1 MAHTHTGTCQ
11 LCGREHAINV
21 KTGAI
26 AKHGYTV
33 DYGFFSGTCRGA
45 GCQPLQISREW
56 LDTNIERWEEQA
68 NIELAKTAA
77 DIAKVPVNVLVK
89 NGAFSSYRETRMMDE
104 EAYNKCLLAGEDM
117 NPRSDPTFAEA
128 VETYLT
134 YTIHRRATGLLA
146 HCEDMKV
153 RATAILGTDLFP
165 VKAERKNRE
174 TFECYRDAFAF
185 SETLKD
191 QGIKTRIRST
201 NNYSREH
208 GVYWTTA
215 A

>member
-21 KTGAI
+21 KTGEI

-45 GCQPLQISREW
+45 EYQPLQISRAH
-56 LDTNIERWEEQA
+56 LDTNIERWEEKA

-77 DIAKVPVNVLVK
+77 DIATVPVSVLVT
-89 NGAFSSYRETRMMDE
+89 NGAFGSYREKRMMDE
-104 EAYNKCLLAGEDM
+104 EAYNKCLLAGKDM
-117 NPRSDPTFAEA
+117 NSRSNPTFAEA

-165 VKAERKNRE
+165 VKAEKKNRE

>member
-26 AKHGYTV
+26 AKHGYRV

-68 NIELAKTAA
+68 NLDLAITAA
-77 DIAKVPVNVLVK
+77 DIAKVPVQVLVK
-89 NGAFSSYRETRMMDE
+89 NGAFGSYREKRMMDE
-104 EAYNKCLLAGEDM
+104 EAYNKAAEGVQT
-117 NPRSDPTFAEA
+117 PTFAEA

-165 VKAERKNRE
+165 VKSEKKNRE

-191 QGIKTRIRST
+191 QGIKTRIRSIG
-201 NNYSREH
+201 NYSREH

>member
-11 LCGREHAINV
+11 LCGREHAVNE

-45 GCQPLQISREW
+45 GCQPLQISREY
-56 LDTNIERWEEQA
+56 LDTNIERWEERA
-68 NIELAKTAA
+68 NLDLAITAA
-77 DIAKVPVNVLVK
+77 DIAKVPVSVLVK
-89 NGAFSSYRETRMMDE
+89 NGDFGSYREKRMMNE
-104 EAYNKCLLAGEDM
+104 EAYNKAARDDHY
-117 NPRSDPTFAEA
+117 NSFPTFAEA

-165 VKAERKNRE
+165 VKAEKKNRE
-174 TFECYRDAFAF
+174 TFDCYKDAFAF

-191 QGIKTRIRST
+191 QGIKTRIRSIG
-201 NNYSREH
+201 NYSREH

>member
-11 LCGREHAINV
+11 LCGREHAVNV

-26 AKHGYTV
+26 AKHGYRV

-68 NIELAKTAA
+68 NLELAKTAA
-77 DIAKVPVNVLVK
+77 DIAKVPVQVLVT
-89 NGAFSSYRETRMMDE
+89 NGAFSSYREKRMMNE

-134 YTIHRRATGLLA
+134 WTIHHRATGLLA

-165 VKAERKNRE
+165 VKAEKKNRE

>member
-165 VKAERKNRE
+165 VKAEKKNRE

>member
-21 KTGAI
+21 KTGEI

-45 GCQPLQISREW
+45 GYQPLQISREH
-56 LDTNIERWEEQA
+56 LDNNIERWEEQA
-68 NIELAKTAA
+68 NLELAKTAA
-77 DIAKVPVNVLVK
+77 DIAKVPVQVLVT
-89 NGAFSSYRETRMMDE
+89 NGAFSSYREKRMMNE
-104 EAYNKCLLAGEDM
+104 EDYNKAAEGVQT
-117 NPRSDPTFAEA
+117 PTFAEA

-165 VKAERKNRE
+165 VKAEKKNRKV
-174 TFECYRDAFAF
+174 FECYRDAFAF

-191 QGIKTRIRST
+191 QGIKTRIRQI

-215 A
+215 P

>member
-153 RATAILGTDLFP
+153 RATEILGTDLFP
-165 VKAERKNRE
+165 VKAEKKNRE

>member
-104 EAYNKCLLAGEDM
+104 EAYNKCLLAREDM

-165 VKAERKNRE
+165 VKAEKKNRE

>member
-21 KTGAI
+21 KTGEI

-45 GCQPLQISREW
+45 GYQPLQISREH
-56 LDTNIERWEEQA
+56 LDNNIERWEKGA
-68 NIELAKTAA
+68 NLDLAKTAA
-77 DIAKVPVNVLVK
+77 DIAEVPVNVLVK
-89 NGAFSSYRETRMMDE
+89 DGAFGSYRETRQLNE
-104 EAYNKCLLAGEDM
+104 EDYKIAASSAKYN
-117 NPRSDPTFAEA
+117 SFPTFAEA

-134 YTIHRRATGLLA
+134 WTIHRNAKGLLA

-174 TFECYRDAFAF
+174 VFESYKDAFAF
-185 SETLKD
+185 SVTLKD
-191 QGIKTRIRST
+191 QGIKTRIRRT
-201 NNYSREH
+201 DHYSHEH

>member
-11 LCGREHAINV
+11 LCGREHAVNE
-21 KTGAI
+21 KTGVI

-45 GCQPLQISREW
+45 GYQPLQISRAH

-165 VKAERKNRE
+165 VKAEKKNRKV
-174 TFECYRDAFAF
+174 FECYRDAFAF

>member
-11 LCGREHAINV
+11 LCGREHAVNE
-21 KTGAI
+21 KTGVI

-45 GCQPLQISREW
+45 GCQPLQISRED
-56 LDTNIERWEEQA
+56 LDTNIERWEERA
-68 NIELAKTAA
+68 NLDLAITAA
-77 DIAKVPVNVLVK
+77 DIAKVPVTVLVT
-89 NGAFSSYRETRMMDE
+89 NGAFGSYREKRMMDE
-104 EAYNKCLLAGEDM
+104 EGYKIAARNDHYN
-117 NPRSDPTFAEA
+117 SFPTFAEA

-165 VKAERKNRE
+165 VKAEKKNRE